1 MEFWVSFTDRC
12 PLLPNRRHI
21 LYIPCPSFIHPG
33 FSRLLKAWHTHCGYL
48 DFLCSTP
55 FLYFF
60 LCHDSV
66 LICTGLPFLLSLCED
81 RHWDSYWL
89 LKRLHCAFNV
99 TETVCVSCCERRNST
114 TLPVV
119 QGEVTRTVQC
129 FVWLQSWCVCFFPLP
144 SHLTPP
150 LHYYPFPLCSG
161 DWVQK
166 DIRPHYSIT
175 NAVSA
180 INAHTR
186 FMPQDN
192 CGREGWVTGNIQLY
206 SMTVDVFLHLY
217 LQSQLDT

>member
-1 MEFWVSFTDRC
+1 MLRAEEQH
-12 PLLPNRRHI
+12 N
-21 LYIPCPSFIHPG
+21 
-33 FSRLLKAWHTHCGYL
+33 AACGAGG
-48 DFLCSTP
+48 S
-55 FLYFF
+55 
-60 LCHDSV
+60 HSHSSV
-66 LICTGLPFLLSLCED
+66 MLE
-81 RHWDSYWL
+81 
-89 LKRLHCAFNV
+89 
-99 TETVCVSCCERRNST
+99 
-114 TLPVV
+114 
-119 QGEVTRTVQC
+119 C

-206 SMTVDVFLHLY
+206 SMTVDVLLY
-217 LQSQLDT
+217 PAGYIDFNFEPFQQWFQLNHQSNVFWKWCSKYSFMSTDSKDSWKYRFTTGANKANKSNTNFSQNT